1 MKEKFKKP
9 VMEVIEFDA
18 EDIICSSCGI
28 DACPIDGCPDCPG
41 HGDELCYTDN
51 T

>member
-1 MKEKFKKP
+1 MKEEFKKP

-18 EDIICSSCGI
+18 EDIICSSC
-28 DACPIDGCPDCPG
+28 DTDGCPDCPG
-41 HGDELCYTDN
+41 HGDELCFTDN

>member
-18 EDIICSSCGI
+18 EDIICNSSCV
-28 DACPIDGCPDCPG
+28 IDGCPDCPG
-41 HGDELCYTDN
+41 HGDELCYADN